1 MPQHNFGVKDAKT
14 IQYICMDASERAFL
28 LDFKVSNIGVRFSVP
43 VPKELHF
50 VMDWLETRVR
60 NDSGQPNGPYGPRS
74 QGQTDMYY
82 DHELKEALELPSLH
96 TTSEFVPE
104 DRVAPVIFALQGI
117 LHPEVNFYVD
127 EVRQSKFQDYLVEFR
142 EEYKALKSIGKRPW
156 PVFMQAALDDLL
168 TAADCDAIY
177 ALTKVFVV
185 GKSPAGKLEIG
196 FSVAGVPFDTK
207 VLFDGKQQAL
217 AELLPEVS
225 EAVLTETTTFP
236 VVKEA
241 GARVAAKTR
250 VHGAGGYRNMTKN
263 ECISEIAR
271 RTTELVAYRAKV
283 QV

>member
-1 MPQHNFGVKDAKT
+1 
-14 IQYICMDASERAFL
+14 MDVPERSFL
-28 LDFKVSNIGVRFSVP
+28 LDFKVSNVGVRLSVP

-60 NDSGQPNGPYGPRS
+60 NDSGQQNGPFGPRS

-82 DHELKEALELPSLH
+82 EHELKEALDLPSLN

-127 EVRQSKFQDYLVEFR
+127 DVRHSKFQDYLVEFR

-177 ALTKVFVV
+177 ALTNIHVV
-185 GKSPAGKLEIG
+185 GKSEDGKLEIG
-196 FSVAGVPFDTK
+196 FSVAGVPFDTP
-207 VLFDGKQQAL
+207 VLFDGKQQPL
-217 AELLPEVS
+217 ASILPEVAS
-225 EAVLTETTTFP
+225 DVVLTETTSFP
-236 VVKEA
+236 VVKDA
-241 GARVAAKTR
+241 GIRVASKTR
-250 VHGAGGYRNMTKN
+250 VHGVGGYRNMTKN

-271 RTTELVAYRAKV
+271 RTTELVSFRTLA